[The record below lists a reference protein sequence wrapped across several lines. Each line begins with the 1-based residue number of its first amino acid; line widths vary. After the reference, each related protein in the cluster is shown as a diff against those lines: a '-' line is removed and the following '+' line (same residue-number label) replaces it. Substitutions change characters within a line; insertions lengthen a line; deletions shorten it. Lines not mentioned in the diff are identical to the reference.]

1 MKRPKMIFLKAT
13 LHAVSFFSV
22 CCLIFLAINVTA
34 EGAFTGESVLYQAG
48 GFGEDLAG
56 FIGGCG
62 LLLLLSRRK
71 TGVRG
76 RRQFRK

>member
-1 MKRPKMIFLKAT
+1 MIFLKAT
-13 LHAVSFFSV
+13 LHAVSFFGV
-22 CCLIFLAINVTA
+22 CCIIFLAINVSA
-34 EGAFTGESVLYQAG
+34 QGAFTGESVIYQAG